1 MPKRV
6 LEKYERDARRQV
18 RASDVTRRTTVDASA
33 SSPSF
38 RSTVNPN
45 PSSTSLSDTPVQE
58 SSSQLAASPSPSP
71 SLSPSP
77 SIPAFATSS
86 SSMGSSTSS
95 SSSYRPTRSMTT
107 SSTSS
112 SSSASKIVCLVR
124 DDHIH
129 SGLFAIHEESKL
141 LFSCGHWDH
150 TVRVT
155 QLDSCRMIQSIEHH
169 RDVVTCI
176 ALANDFSHTW
186 LVTGSRDCTV
196 VVWDVSPDSSLPVR
210 ATPLYTIYGHDD
222 SITSVCVST
231 KLDIVVSG
239 SDDGTLMIH
248 SLRDGRYI
256 RSIIVGPVEPPA
268 LAAAQPK
275 TAVELVDNSIAAEGA
290 SGAEQATSTM
300 RRRINW
306 VGVNDE
312 GFLVVYLMDDGLLC
326 SYTVNGRHLASRT
339 IKDKL
344 HALILSKDGKVLL
357 TGGNNGLVVLR
368 WVHTLLLANT
378 GSRRDLEAIFDGSSD
393 ESTATT
399 STPFNTPIR
408 SLFLTQNE
416 RHLIVGLETGEI
428 RVLAQDSD
436 YLRQRL
442 QKKLVEI
449 GIL

>member
-1 MPKRV
+1 MV
-6 LEKYERDARRQV
+6 
-18 RASDVTRRTTVDASA
+18 
-33 SSPSF
+33 
-38 RSTVNPN
+38 
-45 PSSTSLSDTPVQE
+45 
-58 SSSQLAASPSPSP
+58 
-71 SLSPSP
+71 
-77 SIPAFATSS
+77 
-86 SSMGSSTSS
+86 
-95 SSSYRPTRSMTT
+95 
-107 SSTSS
+107 
-112 SSSASKIVCLVR
+112 
-124 DDHIH
+124 
-129 SGLFAIHEESKL
+129 
-141 LFSCGHWDH
+141 
-150 TVRVT
+150 
-155 QLDSCRMIQSIEHH
+155 QSIEHH

-176 ALANDFSHTW
+176 ALATDFSHTW

-196 VVWDVSPDSSLPVR
+196 VVWDVSPDNVVPVR

-222 SITSVCVST
+222 SVTSVCVSP
-231 KLDIVVSG
+231 KLDLVVSG

-248 SLRDGRYI
+248 NLRDGRYI
-256 RSIIVGPVEPPA
+256 RSIIVGPAEEPT
-268 LAAAQPK
+268 AAAAGATAAGASTTAALPK
-275 TAVELVDNSIAAEGA
+275 ASSELADNSIAAEATGG
-290 SGAEQATSTM
+290 SEQSSSAM

-368 WVHTLLLANT
+368 WVHTLHLANT

-442 QKKLVEI
+442 QRKLVEI